1 MKVVCI
7 NNKIY
12 PNLQLDKVYE
22 ATLQF
27 PLGPNGE
34 KEWEQNYITIEG
46 DTIKNWYD
54 TRYFITIDKWRESQL
69 NNIGIK

>member
-12 PNLQLDKVYE
+12 PNLQLNKVYE

-27 PLGPNGE
+27 PLSLE
-34 KEWEQNYITIEG
+34 HKEWEENYITIEG

-69 NNIGIK
+69 NNIGI